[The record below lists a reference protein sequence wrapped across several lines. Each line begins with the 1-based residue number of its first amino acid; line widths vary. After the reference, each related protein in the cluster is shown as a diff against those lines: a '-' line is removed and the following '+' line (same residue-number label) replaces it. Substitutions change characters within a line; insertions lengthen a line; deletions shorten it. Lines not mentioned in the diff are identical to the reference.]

1 MESVWCVDVAEDRTA
16 GEEVVESTAD
26 SSLHTQPMR
35 VFRYRRGTLGFD
47 WGPGEGLAVTWN
59 SSRSESRK
67 PWLSRVANS
76 RISLTK

>member
-47 WGPGEGLAVTWN
+47 WGPGEGWQLHGTQAEVN
-59 SSRSESRK
+59 LESHGSQE
-67 PWLSRVANS
+67 WLTVGF
-76 RISLTK
+76 L